1 MDSGMYGLSSA
12 CLCSIS
18 VVHKGFIIPQGY
30 EAACAG
36 YRFLPVEENP
46 IVVDDLCANF
56 AHKASMSLLKSFQ
69 DIVPYASIFVLPQ
82 HILGRAVASFYQC
95 DELLDVEYSG
105 LTNVEQH
112 FRPYF
117 PERLGQILL
126 AKGCEPHGA
135 QGRDAHP

>member
-1 MDSGMYGLSSA
+1 MDSGMNGLSSA

-56 AHKASMSLLKSFQ
+56 AHKASMSLLKSLQ
-69 DIVPYASIFVLPQ
+69 NSVPYASIFVLPQ
-82 HILGRAVASFYQC
+82 HILCRAISNFCQC
-95 DELLDVEYSG
+95 DELFNVGFGG
-105 LTNVEQH
+105 LTNVKRH
-112 FRPYF
+112 LRPYF

-126 AKGCEPHGA
+126 AKGCEPHDA
-135 QGRDAHP
+135 QGKDAHP